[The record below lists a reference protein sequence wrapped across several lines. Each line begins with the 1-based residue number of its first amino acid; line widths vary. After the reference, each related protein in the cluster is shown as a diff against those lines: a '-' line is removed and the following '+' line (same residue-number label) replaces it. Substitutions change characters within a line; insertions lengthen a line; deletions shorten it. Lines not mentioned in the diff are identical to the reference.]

1 MKKLDT
7 FGKIFSGF
15 AKPGKRERLLL
26 ATYVVVIIICAIAVV
41 VLVLSPASSST
52 AQPPGQ
58 RTAPRSDQGSYPS
71 PTSPTPRVTPVPRQ
85 TEFPPAPGA
94 EKKPVD
100 FVLVAGPQIN
110 CGLTCRQLTP
120 TITNTGD
127 ETAHNVCIS
136 LVMYNSRA
144 EPILLNGGPYL
155 TQCVGDLVG
164 GESTSEAITI
174 NADCGIL
181 ASKCIQQTLILQTQ
195 ITSEEKTVQFPDQ
208 TISV

>member
-71 PTSPTPRVTPVPRQ
+71 PTPRVTPVPRQ
-85 TEFPPAPGA
+85 TEFQPAPGA

-181 ASKCIQQTLILQTQ
+181 ASKCIRQTLILQTQ